1 MCIVFI
7 VRLHCYCC
15 CYCGGRCC
23 CRCSNAQL
31 LHYYCAILG
40 IFFGAT
46 ISITIE
52 QCWCNCIEIAA
63 TYKAYKWTVSI
74 VAFMESFSRGRLKQN
89 SNNHIFFWIS
99 FFLCLFSGTST
110 RKPRLNSALVAQQA
124 GASGVPNGTNTANP
138 KPPKMSRSKTKHKK
152 YPARLTNVDRSTA
165 QTREVTVNSVT
176 VVITE
181 YKPKQMT
188 STTSRRESSEQSYS
202 ESNDSRS

>member
-1 MCIVFI
+1 MSSMICD
-7 VRLHCYCC
+7 
-15 CYCGGRCC
+15 
-23 CRCSNAQL
+23 A
-31 LHYYCAILG
+31 
-40 IFFGAT
+40 
-46 ISITIE
+46 
-52 QCWCNCIEIAA
+52 
-63 TYKAYKWTVSI
+63 
-74 VAFMESFSRGRLKQN
+74 
-89 SNNHIFFWIS
+89 
-99 FFLCLFSGTST
+99 GTST

-124 GASGVPNGTNTANP
+124 ATLPGASGVPNGSTNP

-188 STTSRRESSEQSYS
+188 AASSRRESSEQSYS

>member
-1 MCIVFI
+1 MITK
-7 VRLHCYCC
+7 
-15 CYCGGRCC
+15 
-23 CRCSNAQL
+23 
-31 LHYYCAILG
+31 
-40 IFFGAT
+40 T
-46 ISITIE
+46 I
-52 QCWCNCIEIAA
+52 CFALVCF
-63 TYKAYKWTVSI
+63 V
-74 VAFMESFSRGRLKQN
+74 
-89 SNNHIFFWIS
+89 
-99 FFLCLFSGTST
+99 GTST

>member
-1 MCIVFI
+1 MKQFVVCKTVF
-7 VRLHCYCC
+7 HAF
-15 CYCGGRCC
+15 
-23 CRCSNAQL
+23 SFQAQPHISPHSFIYL
-31 LHYYCAILG
+31 CLIL
-40 IFFGAT
+40 IRMVFCF
-46 ISITIE
+46 SLF
-52 QCWCNCIEIAA
+52 
-63 TYKAYKWTVSI
+63 
-74 VAFMESFSRGRLKQN
+74 VAFV
-89 SNNHIFFWIS
+89 
-99 FFLCLFSGTST
+99 GTST

>member
-1 MCIVFI
+1 MSHFFHLTLCLRHSGWWLNSIQFYSFMKLFKDLLNYLRTLTCSIGIIKINKILWKPLCSFHFFTLSSCIFI
-7 VRLHCYCC
+7 Y
-15 CYCGGRCC
+15 
-23 CRCSNAQL
+23 
-31 LHYYCAILG
+31 
-40 IFFGAT
+40 
-46 ISITIE
+46 
-52 QCWCNCIEIAA
+52 
-63 TYKAYKWTVSI
+63 
-74 VAFMESFSRGRLKQN
+74 
-89 SNNHIFFWIS
+89 S
-99 FFLCLFSGTST
+99 FFNVVLLYVEIRLFLLLLVAGTST